1 MARFKTRK
9 TFNIKNKVYIGLFI
23 LSFLCT
29 FLLISKDELNKE
41 NLLSSMLSEI
51 TNEDNYFIKK
61 LEHTLSSPKSIL
73 YASLNKASGVNVQSV
88 FAPGYVDDFNYDEA
102 KSDYIEDPMPEI
114 SIEEPLVYI
123 YNTHQ
128 LEEYEGGESISSVK
142 PNVMVA
148 SYIFREKLKDNG
160 INALV
165 ETNNVK
171 KYLNDHNLK
180 YNMSYHAT
188 EYFARTAQNAHP
200 SIMYMFDIH
209 RDSVNKS
216 ITYFEIDGKAY
227 AKMMLLVG
235 YEHTKREN
243 NTGFAEK
250 LNEILERDY
259 PGLSRGVKYYLDEP
273 VNGVYN
279 SNLNGKGILIEVGG
293 VDSKIEEVNNSMEAL
308 ADAFSKYLKED

>member
-1 MARFKTRK
+1 MTRFKTKK
-9 TFNIKNKVYIGLFI
+9 TFNLKNKVYIYLFI

-29 FLLISKDELNKE
+29 FLLISKDSINKE
-41 NLLSSMLSEI
+41 NIISSIISEV
-51 TNEDNYFIKK
+51 TNEDNYYINK
-61 LEHTLSSPKSIL
+61 LENALTSPKNIL
-73 YASLNKASGVNVQSV
+73 YASLNKASKVEIKSV
-88 FAPGYVDDFNYDEA
+88 FVSDYKDEFDYGAA
-102 KSDYIEDPMPEI
+102 KSDYVEDPLPI
-114 SIEEPLVYI
+114 KDSEEPLVYI

-128 LEEYEGGESISSVK
+128 LEEYEGGENISSVK

-148 SYIFREKLKDNG
+148 SYIFREKLKEKG
-160 INALV
+160 IISLV

-171 KYLNDHNLK
+171 KYLNDNNLK
-180 YNMSYHAT
+180 YNMSYHAS
-188 EYFARTAQNAHP
+188 EYFARIAQNEHP

-216 ITYFEIDGKAY
+216 VTYFEINNKPY
-227 AKMMLLVG
+227 AKMLLLVG
-235 YEHTKREN
+235 YEHTKKEN
-243 NTGFAEK
+243 NIGFAER

-293 VDSKIEEVNNSMEAL
+293 VDNKIEEVNNSMEAL
-308 ADAFSKYLKED
+308 ADVFYKYLMEE